1 MPQPEVPSCKNSQLQ
16 CGMWYRLKGDHL
28 TELTHARTSKLKIYE
43 KAWKE
48 HAKRCQKWS
57 KLLILL
63 KLLDIHTKPMAHG
76 FQMLR
81 HTRLLHEMR
90 VYFQNLKFQY
100 VKNYPYWK
108 TAKKKCQTP
117 ANHQNHK
124 KSYNQILQKPP
135 DHIPDRETHGKCKVT
150 EVFKWKFLKLW
161 TFSDTG
167 AAGYIYCQFTNLPSG
182 QFATETTCHA
192 PTCLPG
198 IYWNHL
204 SCTNLPARYMSVTT
218 TFGSNALC
226 QVGGKTTV
234 SDGFENRLTSCACL
248 TEPFAAT
255 SWVLNR
261 W

>member
-1 MPQPEVPSCKNSQLQ
+1 MEGTRKTMSKMIKTP
-16 CGMWYRLKGDHL
+16 HL
-28 TELTHARTSKLKIYE
+28 AKTPRHSYKTHGPWLSNVAAYKASAWNAGVFSKFEIPTRQELSANQR
-43 KAWKE
+43 
-48 HAKRCQKWS
+48 Q
-57 KLLILL
+57 
-63 KLLDIHTKPMAHG
+63 
-76 FQMLR
+76 Q
-81 HTRLLHEMR
+81 
-90 VYFQNLKFQY
+90 
-100 VKNYPYWK
+100 
-108 TAKKKCQTP
+108 KCQTP
-117 ANHQNHK
+117 ANHQ

-135 DHIPDRETHGKCKVT
+135 DHIPDRKTHGKCKAT

-226 QVGGKTTV
+226 QVGG
-234 SDGFENRLTSCACL
+234 
-248 TEPFAAT
+248 
-255 SWVLNR
+255 
-261 W
+261 

>member
-1 MPQPEVPSCKNSQLQ
+1 MEGTRKTMSKMIKTPHLAKTPRHSYKTHGPWLSNVAAYKASAWNAGVFSKFEIPIRQELSVLKKPQKSVKLPQITKITKSHTIKFYKS
-16 CGMWYRLKGDHL
+16 HL
-28 TELTHARTSKLKIYE
+28 ITSLI
-43 KAWKE
+43 
-48 HAKRCQKWS
+48 AKRMANAGSLRSLSGSSWNSEHFLTLVLQ
-57 KLLILL
+57 
-63 KLLDIHTKPMAHG
+63 DI
-76 FQMLR
+76 
-81 HTRLLHEMR
+81 
-90 VYFQNLKFQY
+90 
-100 VKNYPYWK
+100 
-108 TAKKKCQTP
+108 
-117 ANHQNHK
+117 
-124 KSYNQILQKPP
+124 
-135 DHIPDRETHGKCKVT
+135 
-150 EVFKWKFLKLW
+150 
-161 TFSDTG
+161 
-167 AAGYIYCQFTNLPSG
+167 YIYCQFTNLPSG